1 MSRSQRIRILFSQSH
16 GNFWKQ
22 SQDPRGLGSSIPNP
36 MGRIA
41 SNSKIPEDP
50 DPPFPDPNGITGS
63 KPRSQKIR
71 IFLSQS
77 HGNFWKQGQDPKGSG
92 SSCPSPSSLP
102 TSLGKIPD
110 TPELP
115 TVLYFSLRGTE
126 PRGTNQLWHENQGTL
141 PGGNREPLEDAEI
154 PPWNHQ
160 EVSPKPPL
168 RRIFLEFHGQ
178 RCL

>member
-1 MSRSQRIRILFSQSH
+1 MGISGSKVKIPEDWDPPFPIPWEGLQAIPRSQRIRILLSQ
-16 GNFWKQ
+16 
-22 SQDPRGLGSSIPNP
+22 IPTELLE
-36 MGRIA
+36 A
-41 SNSKIPEDP
+41 
-50 DPPFPDPNGITGS
+50 

-77 HGNFWKQGQDPKGSG
+77 HGNFWKQGQDPKGWG

-115 TVLYFSLRGTE
+115 TILYFSLRGTE

-168 RRIFLEFHGQ
+168 RWIFLEFHGQ